1 MTVQETKTVART
13 LGVVGIKDAVYKII
27 GKRSGKIGAAILI
40 VMLSFILLGTFTIP
54 YSPTESSGPN
64 FSPPSA
70 AHLFG
75 TDYIGRDVASM
86 IIWGAYPSM
95 FVSILASLGAVL
107 IGLVVGV
114 FSGYYRRAEAILTG
128 SADIVMTFP
137 AFPLMILL
145 GMLYTPTNT
154 IITLI
159 LIIVLWAPVS
169 RAIRSQVL
177 SVKERPFVEAAIVSG
192 RKNLE
197 IIARVIIP
205 EVATIAIAY
214 FVLML
219 SVSLVFVTGLEF
231 LGVGNIEVISW
242 GTILYW
248 AQQFAFYNGAWWWI
262 LAPGLFI
269 TLFATGFALLGF
281 SVEEVMNPRL
291 RAGA

>member
-1 MTVQETKTVART
+1 MTELKPQSRMGKNAGYARSIA
-13 LGVVGIKDAVYKII
+13 LKIVGKK
-27 GKRSGKIGAAILI
+27 SGKIGVVILVAIL
-40 VMLSFILLGTFTIP
+40 SFVLAGSFVIP
-54 YSPTESSGPN
+54 YSPTAASGAPN
-64 FSPPSA
+64 SPPSST
-70 AHLFG
+70 HIFG

-86 IIWGAYPSM
+86 IVWGAYPSM
-95 FVSILASLGAVL
+95 FVSLLASLGAVL
-107 IGLVVGV
+107 IGLTVGV
-114 FSGYYRRAEAILTG
+114 FSGYYRRLEGILTG
-128 SADIVMTFP
+128 SADVVMTFP

-145 GMLYTPTNT
+145 GMLYTPTNL
-154 IITLI
+154 IITII

-192 RKNLE
+192 RRDLE
-197 IIARVIIP
+197 IIARVIVP

-231 LGVGNIEVISW
+231 LGVGNIEVVSW

-262 LAPGLFI
+262 LAPGVFI

>member
-1 MTVQETKTVART
+1 MSEPKPPNRLKQNASYVRS
-13 LGVVGIKDAVYKII
+13 VGSKIL
-27 GKRSGKIGAAILI
+27 GKRSGKIGVAILVI
-40 VMLSFILLGTFTIP
+40 ILGFVLVGTFVIP
-54 YSPTESSGPN
+54 YSPTDSSGPAY
-64 FSPPSA
+64 SAPSSS
-70 AHLFG
+70 HIFG

-86 IIWGAYPSM
+86 IVWGAYPSM
-95 FVSILASLGAVL
+95 FVSLLASLGAVV

-114 FSGYYRRAEAILTG
+114 FSGYYRRAEGVLTG
-128 SADIVMTFP
+128 SADVVMTFP

-154 IITLI
+154 TITLI
-159 LIIVLWAPVS
+159 LIVVLWAPVS

-192 RKNLE
+192 RRNLE

-231 LGVGNIEVISW
+231 LGVGNLEAISW

-248 AQQFAFYNGAWWWI
+248 AQQFAFYNGSWWWI